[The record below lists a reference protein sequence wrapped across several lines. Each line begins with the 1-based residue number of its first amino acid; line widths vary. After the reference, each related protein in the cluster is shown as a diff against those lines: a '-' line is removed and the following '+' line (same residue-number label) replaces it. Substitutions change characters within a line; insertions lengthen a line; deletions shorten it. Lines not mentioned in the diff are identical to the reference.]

1 MELLF
6 TNTISAFFVVNFL
19 ISCAVFLVFM
29 FNESRKY
36 DIKEIWICLLSLIT
50 VELSLALPLFL
61 FFRHSY
67 INRKMKFKIETKHV
81 TAKISKMFI
90 QVFGAIL

>member
-1 MELLF
+1 MENYSL
-6 TNTISAFFVVNFL
+6 TRYRPFL
-19 ISCAVFLVFM
+19 QLIVFLVFM

-50 VELSLALPLFL
+50 VGLSLALPLFL

-67 INRKMKFKIETKHV
+67 INSMLQLR
-81 TAKISKMFI
+81 
-90 QVFGAIL
+90 